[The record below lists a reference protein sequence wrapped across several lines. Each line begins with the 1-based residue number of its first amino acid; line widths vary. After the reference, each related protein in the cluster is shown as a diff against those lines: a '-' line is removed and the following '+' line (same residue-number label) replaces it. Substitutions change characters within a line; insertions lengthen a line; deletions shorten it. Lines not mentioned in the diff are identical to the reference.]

1 MNLVPQTWHGYG
13 FSPVWMRICALRW
26 ATWTNRALHVSH
38 LYGFSPLWIRKW
50 VFKFAG
56 RLNWASQIGHLYGLL
71 PKNKLISVFEGYI
84 DVGDKRC
91 HQLWLN
97 LTVFFLF
104 SFWWFWWMVV
114 MVVAT
119 VVTVGVIVFGIS
131 FNFDSSWLFVACR
144 LLPRTFN
151 FLFHFILKSKC
162 IICLNVLKKKIYLLN
177 NIV

>member
-84 DVGDKRC
+84 VYITSDITNFGWILPFSFFSVFDDFGEWLWWWSL
-91 HQLWLN
+91 QLWLWVWLCLVSVSI
-97 LTVFFLF
+97 LTPADCLLLAGCSQGRSTFFF
-104 SFWWFWWMVV
+104 ISFWSRNALYAWM
-114 MVVAT
+114 
-119 VVTVGVIVFGIS
+119 F
-131 FNFDSSWLFVACR
+131 
-144 LLPRTFN
+144 
-151 FLFHFILKSKC
+151 
-162 IICLNVLKKKIYLLN
+162 LKKILFIK
-177 NIV
+177 